1 MAMSECAGAPR
12 DVAAFDERAHGY
24 EQGWRGR
31 LHHEIAEKTAL
42 LALSTAQSPGRVLDL
57 GCGTGYLLRRLAREY
72 PDVRKLAGID
82 AAATMIEVA
91 EGGADDARLHFLV
104 GVAEQLPY
112 PDGSFELVVSSTS
125 FDHWSDQQKG
135 LVECRRVLTGGGQLV
150 LVDQFSAL
158 VAGHPYR
165 EPAGNGSHQEAGRP
179 APHHGRIQV
188 RPLARPLR
196 HHHQSSDG
204 DGLRIPAVRSF
215 RSRRGQDL
223 HVATGRF
230 LENRTLARGY

>member
-1 MAMSECAGAPR
+1 M
-12 DVAAFDERAHGY
+12 
-24 EQGWRGR
+24 
-31 LHHEIAEKTAL
+31 HHEIAEKTAL

-91 EGGADDARLHFLV
+91 ERGADDARVNFLV

-150 LVDQFSAL
+150 LVDQFSNWL
-158 VAGHPYR
+158 LPTLIV
-165 EPAGNGSHQEAGRP
+165 
-179 APHHGRIQV
+179 
-188 RPLARPLR
+188 
-196 HHHQSSDG
+196 
-204 DGLRIPAVRSF
+204 
-215 RSRRGQDL
+215 SRRGKARTKKRAGRLLTTAGFKSVLWHDL
-223 HVATGRF
+223 YATIIKAV
-230 LENRTLARGY
+230 TATA